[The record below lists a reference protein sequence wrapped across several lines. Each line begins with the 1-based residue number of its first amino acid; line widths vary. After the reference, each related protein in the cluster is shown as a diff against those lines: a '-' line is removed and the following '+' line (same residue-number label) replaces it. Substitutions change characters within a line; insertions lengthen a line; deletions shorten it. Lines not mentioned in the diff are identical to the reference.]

1 MPHLSAHTAKGP
13 SHHRQRDTK
22 YSGKGCLCK
31 MARAT
36 NGHLGSMP
44 DRCYWWPRLQ
54 LHHLREQALSKKV
67 QAPVTLPM
75 LAGLSLLKTRAPTS
89 LQEELIHSGIVT
101 QQGSAARQQ
110 LRQVEGVDV
119 VIKGPRR
126 IPPARGVALIRPQT
140 RQSHS
145 EQLTY
150 QALRNRGL

>member
-1 MPHLSAHTAKGP
+1 
-13 SHHRQRDTK
+13 
-22 YSGKGCLCK
+22 

-126 IPPARGVALIRPQT
+126 IPPARGVALI
-140 RQSHS
+140 
-145 EQLTY
+145 
-150 QALRNRGL
+150 